1 MSQANIL
8 LLEDDPNLGFILQE
22 NLELQGYRVERCTE
36 GEAGL
41 LAFLKQK
48 FDLCLIDVMLP
59 RKDGFSLARD
69 IRKTSQ
75 ELPIIFLTA
84 KSLKEDRIEGFKIG
98 GDDYITKPFSM
109 EELALRI
116 QAVLRRSKAL
126 PNEKAAASVFQIRS
140 YTFNVEQQTLQHG
153 EETQKLT
160 AKEAELL
167 RLLCLHLNEVLER
180 EVALK
185 LIWGE
190 DNYFNARSMD
200 VFISKLRKYL
210 SADERIEIRNVH
222 GKGFRLRVVEGEL
235 KSCGAA

>member
-1 MSQANIL
+1 MPHKIL
-8 LLEDDPNLGFILQE
+8 LIEDDANLGFILQE
-22 NLELQGYRVERCTE
+22 NLELQGYVVERCAD

-41 LAFLKQK
+41 QAFLKQK
-48 FDLCLIDVMLP
+48 FDLCLLDVMLP
-59 RKDGFSLARD
+59 KKDGFTLAREL
-69 IRKTSQ
+69 RKTSQ

-126 PNEKAAASVFQIRS
+126 PQEKQAAHTFQIGR
-140 YTFNVEQQTLQHG
+140 YVLEVEQQTLQLDG
-153 EETQKLT
+153 ASQKLT

-200 VFISKLRKYL
+200 VFVSKLRKYL
-210 SADERIEIRNVH
+210 AGDERIEIRNVH
-222 GKGFRLRVVEGEL
+222 GKGFRLMV
-235 KSCGAA
+235 KT